1 MAGHDAPLDLHDGA
15 VVVATE
21 KVLIAITEERR
32 LLVLGQPEGRA
43 VAPRRQQR
51 LGAPDV
57 LRVDQEV
64 EVGEGADAG
73 VAVEGFA
80 ERRPLER
87 DHRDAAAVERGV
99 KPAELRDS
107 EQVLP
112 LREDPGG
119 PESIRNVPRNGLS
132 AGDGVKERNQPLA
145 LGGREEPFPGGG
157 GEREPVEGGPR
168 PTVDPG
174 AGRGQERLRR
184 DRPAPRLRCPPW
196 PRHAGRAR
204 PPPGPF
210 ACYGAHLGFVTACH
224 TNAVATPRA
233 AQAQKLV
240 KENPGI
246 TIREL
251 ADKMGIKQN
260 YLYRV
265 LPQLEADKKVRKKDK
280 GWYPV

>member
-1 MAGHDAPLDLHDGA
+1 M
-15 VVVATE
+15 
-21 KVLIAITEERR
+21 
-32 LLVLGQPEGRA
+32 
-43 VAPRRQQR
+43 
-51 LGAPDV
+51 
-57 LRVDQEV
+57 DQEV

-204 PPPGPF
+204 GNRRSRSEPARCNGTPEATWPRYAGRPPSWPGGLEG
-210 ACYGAHLGFVTACH
+210 GASPSRSRESSSPARCP
-224 TNAVATPRA
+224 PRGDEPRTGRRHRKARSCTSVGRSRRALRPSGADTSRARGTRGRGRGPRSTSA
-233 AQAQKLV
+233 A
-240 KENPGI
+240 G
-246 TIREL
+246 R
-251 ADKMGIKQN
+251 DSG
-260 YLYRV
+260 
-265 LPQLEADKKVRKKDK
+265 
-280 GWYPV
+280 